1 MDLKSSEEF
10 NLAELLEL
18 AWEYNLNTL
27 SSISKIWFRVT
38 IFSKTDTSNSG
49 QPPKLN
55 SGLKIEKGCKILEF
69 SFWIMHPAR

>member
-10 NLAELLEL
+10 NLADLLEL

-27 SSISKIWFRVT
+27 PSISKIWFRVT

-49 QPPKLN
+49 QPPKLK
-55 SGLKIEKGCKILEF
+55 SGLKMEKDETIWNSLFG
-69 SFWIMHPAR
+69 

>member
-18 AWEYNLNTL
+18 AGEYNLNKNIL
-27 SSISKIWFRVT
+27 PSISKIWFRVT

-55 SGLKIEKGCKILEF
+55 SVLKMEKDETIWNSLLDNAPK
-69 SFWIMHPAR
+69 